1 MRRLSI
7 LVLLVVGLPLA
18 SSAQELRLPNK
29 EGSVKFA
36 VIGDSGQPGKGQNAI
51 AAQMANWHTKYP
63 FEFVLMMGDNLYGT
77 ERPSDYQKK
86 FEIPYKAL
94 LSSGVKFYA

>member
-7 LVLLVVGLPLA
+7 VVVLLALSIA
-18 SSAQELRLPNK
+18 SAAQELRLPGK

-36 VIGDSGQPGKGQNAI
+36 VIGDSGEPGKGQTAI
-51 AAQMANWHTKYP
+51 AAQMANWRSKYP
-63 FEFVLMMGDNLYGT
+63 FEFVLMLGDNLYGT
-77 ERPSDYQKK
+77 ERPNDYQKK

-94 LSSGVKFYA
+94 LSSGVSLATS